1 MLNFPGPYQLRVFY
15 TCDPGGVGPLDHVLA
30 LNLKLS
36 GTPDPGTA
44 FADISVDARVVAD
57 HPLSTVTDELVG
69 YLRDLSSLA
78 DTTFT
83 HAELWVYED
92 LSFNADFVS
101 TYNIN
106 LAGTIAFDGLAA
118 AQDIYVFRTFE
129 GNLMKVYTQEFKSTP
144 GPSITYPNLAQVTQD
159 LVDFFIDDNHSFF
172 LARDTSYP
180 LAFLKLHPGSSESI
194 FKARNRT

>member
-1 MLNFPGPYQLRVFY
+1 MLNYPGPYQLRLFY
-15 TCDPGGVGPLDHVLA
+15 TCDPASAGPMDHVLA
-30 LNLKLS
+30 LNLALAA
-36 GTPDPGTA
+36 PPAPGTA
-44 FADISVDARVVAD
+44 FADINVTARVVAD
-57 HPLSTVTDELVG
+57 HPLATVTDELVG
-69 YLRDLSSLA
+69 YLRDLASLD

-101 TYNIN
+101 TYNVN
-106 LAGTIAFDGLAA
+106 LAGTIVADAVAA
-118 AQDIYVFRTFE
+118 AQDIYVFRTYE
-129 GNLMKVYTQEFKSTP
+129 GNLMKVYAQELKSTP

-159 LVDFFIDDNHSFF
+159 FVDFFIDDNHSFF

>member
-1 MLNFPGPYQLRVFY
+1 MLNYPGPYQLRLYY
-15 TCDPGGVGPLDHVLA
+15 TCDPGGDGPLDHVLA
-30 LNLKLS
+30 LNLALA
-36 GTPDPGTA
+36 GTPEPGTA
-44 FADISVDARVVAD
+44 FADINVIARVVAD
-57 HPLSTVTDELVG
+57 HPLSTVTDELVA
-69 YLRDLSSLA
+69 YLRELASLA
-78 DTTFT
+78 DSTFT
-83 HAELWVYED
+83 HAELWVYEA

-106 LAGTIAFDGLAA
+106 LAGIVVQDGEAS
-118 AQDIYVFRTFE
+118 AQDIYVFRTWE
-129 GNLMKVYTQEFKSTP
+129 GNLMKMYTQEFCSTP

-194 FKARNRT
+194 FKARNR

>member
-1 MLNFPGPYQLRVFY
+1 MLNYPGPYQLRLFY
-15 TCDPGGVGPLDHVLA
+15 TCDPAGVGPMDHVMA
-30 LNLKLS
+30 LNLTLAAD
-36 GTPDPGTA
+36 PAPGTA
-44 FADISVDARVVAD
+44 FADIDVVARIVAD

-69 YLRDLSSLA
+69 YLADLASLA

-83 HAELWVYED
+83 HAELWKYED
-92 LSFNADFVS
+92 LTFDATFIS
-101 TYNIN
+101 TYNVN
-106 LAGTIAFDGLAA
+106 VAGTIVADAVGS
-118 AQDIYVFRTFE
+118 AQDIYVFRTHE
-129 GNLMKVYTQEFKSTP
+129 GGLMKVYAQELKSTP

-159 LVDFFIDDNHSFF
+159 FVDFFIDDNHSFF